1 MKERTWQILLFGLFF
16 INGMKI
22 EMFLMLKFICEY
34 MDDDYLFVL
43 EVNSEHVSGRHFHF
57 IPNSRN
63 V

>member
-16 INGMKI
+16 INGLKI
-22 EMFLMLKFICEY
+22 EMFLLLKFICEY

-43 EVNSEHVSGRHFHF
+43 DVNMSMAVTF

-63 V
+63 VVR